1 MRKFL
6 GGKLHTATVTDANVD
21 YEGSISIDQDLMDLA
36 GIQEYESVNVWNV
49 TNGNRIETYAIVAP
63 RGSKEICVNG
73 AAAHLFSRGDV
84 VIIAWWQW
92 VGNGDWCEPTK
103 VVILDPDNNVKS
115 VSAL

>member
-6 GGKLHTATVTDANVD
+6 GGKLHTATVTDANVN

-36 GIQEYESVNVWNV
+36 GIREYESVNVWNV

-63 RGSKEICVNG
+63 RGSREICVNG

-92 VGNGDWCEPTK
+92 VGNNGKQRIPK
-103 VVILDPDNNVKS
+103 IVILDKNNGIKS
-115 VSAL
+115 VNVL